1 MKILRLHSAPGG
13 IYLLSTLRGSASAFA
28 ARTTVAFSRGVRV
41 SGLRA
46 AVKDAQSLSKEA
58 RAQLLLLFLPFFLPC
73 ACACACGACCSSSS
87 SNSVQHM

>member
-1 MKILRLHSAPGG
+1 MKILRLHSALGG

-73 ACACACGACCSSSS
+73 ACACGAACCSSSS